1 MVPSFN
7 TFVVLWNF
15 GPAGLFASCLALK
28 QPFGHLFKA
37 LNGRYCNYES
47 MQTNYNSQ
55 FLLYFVVRLAAKSKE
70 PVLRRKS
77 SSKIRPFRRQ
87 FLIQKRFKRPY
98 LGIYVEFFSLCF
110 CWTCLSH
117 FLIETRIAFLNLGR
131 SCWVIQ
137 SYTVGPASPT
147 SEIFRI
153 HRPPYRDY
161 KGLHGLIRV
170 AGDTG
175 VATLSYK
182 VTRLNKVY
190 LCVYRAYVRVYMGV

>member
-1 MVPSFN
+1 
-7 TFVVLWNF
+7 
-15 GPAGLFASCLALK
+15 
-28 QPFGHLFKA
+28 
-37 LNGRYCNYES
+37 